1 MNLLKKSLIALS
13 LLLVVLFVVGFA
25 LPSEF
30 KVERSISIKGD
41 AKQIYS
47 YVADLR
53 QWKKWGLWFQLDPD
67 MTVVYSGPEREVGMR
82 SVWDSETQGRG
93 EMELIA
99 LDPERRIIY
108 TLYFPEFNMKSTG
121 ELIIT
126 EQQEQTQVRWM
137 NYGDIEGGPL
147 NNYFALLMDSMIG
160 PDFEAG
166 LNNLKQLVEQQE

>member
-53 QWKKWGLWFQLDPD
+53 QWKKWGLWFQLDPH